1 MPPDLFKR
9 VTAIFA
15 VSSAGPSNGAMKP
28 VAAIAA
34 PIKIGL
40 AHAALADVAFVA
52 EIPVAASAA
61 AATPTKNFFEIFMH
75 FLLKVF
81 LDC

>member
-1 MPPDLFKR
+1 
-9 VTAIFA
+9 
-15 VSSAGPSNGAMKP
+15 
-28 VAAIAA
+28 
-34 PIKIGL
+34 L

-61 AATPTKNFFEIFMH
+61 AATLTKNFLEIFMH
-75 FLLKVF
+75 FLLKGF

>member
-9 VTAIFA
+9 LTAIFA

-34 PIKIGL
+34 PIKIGF
-40 AHAALADVAFVA
+40 AHAALACVEFIA
-52 EIPVAASAA
+52 ETPVAASAA
-61 AATPTKNFFEIFMH
+61 AATLTKNFLEIFMH
-75 FLLKVF
+75 VLLKG
-81 LDC
+81 LA

>member
-1 MPPDLFKR
+1 MPPDLFR
-9 VTAIFA
+9 RDTAIFA

-34 PIKIGL
+34 PIKTGL

-61 AATPTKNFFEIFMH
+61 AATLTKNFLEIFMH
-75 FLLKVF
+75 FLLKGF

>member
-34 PIKIGL
+34 PIKIGF
-40 AHAALADVAFVA
+40 AHAALA
-52 EIPVAASAA
+52 
-61 AATPTKNFFEIFMH
+61 
-75 FLLKVF
+75 
-81 LDC
+81 

>member
-9 VTAIFA
+9 LTAIFA

-34 PIKIGL
+34 PIKTGF
-40 AHAALADVAFVA
+40 AHAALACVEFIA
-52 EIPVAASAA
+52 ESPVAASAA
-61 AATPTKNFFEIFMH
+61 AATLTKIFFEIFMH
-75 FLLKVF
+75 VLLKG
-81 LDC
+81 LA